1 MASPAEMENVILTTL
16 ATALMMSDTCDD
28 ESAAVELLDASKQ
41 AAMKRMDAEMVNTE
55 HHLSF
60 VQAGHATYADAL
72 ANEKEILNAWRGY
85 RRL

>member
-55 HHLSF
+55 HHPSF
-60 VQAGHATYADAL
+60 VQAGHATYEDAL
-72 ANEKEILNAWRGY
+72 ANEKEVLNAWRG
-85 RRL
+85 